1 MTTLDAVRVV
11 SEATRAFLEAT
22 TDLSTL
28 LDTVVTRLSALIGDA
43 CSILLLSED
52 RATLVPA
59 ALADRDPVV
68 LADAR
73 EVIMEPMTLERHR
86 EMATV
91 LATGTSFAHAVTD
104 LEALRERSTPCYFEF
119 VQRIGMHGVMLVPLR
134 VHGESIGLLS
144 FLRHRLSTKSYDGQ
158 DLAIAQI
165 LADHAA
171 LAISNARLQ
180 AADRAHRK
188 FFENSPLAKFIFDP
202 TTSRVLEVNDAALA
216 LYGYTRDEFLALDI
230 NDLRP
235 PEPPGALAARLAA
248 IGSADVVGRREVRH
262 RSGRLIPVEVWS
274 TVGMFAGRETRYV
287 AITDITARLEATEA
301 RASEAKFREL
311 TVALAAANQEL
322 EAFSYSVAHD
332 LRAPLRGIG
341 GFAQLLREGYGAKLD
356 AEGLDYLDEIMGC
369 SRKMSALIDALLA
382 LAKTS
387 RATLEVRAG
396 DLSAIARSTA
406 VQLAV
411 RNADRSVEIAI
422 EDNLRADFDPNLVE
436 SLLDNLLANAWKFT
450 SKVPHPRIEVFAIV
464 PGVFCVRDN
473 GAGFDMKYA
482 GKLFAPFQRLHS
494 SSEFPGT
501 GVGLATAQRIVQ
513 RHGGR
518 IWAEAEPG
526 KGAAFYFTLQ
536 STAMP

>member
-1 MTTLDAVRVV
+1 VN
-11 SEATRAFLEAT
+11 
-22 TDLSTL
+22 
-28 LDTVVTRLSALIGDA
+28 RLSALIGDA
-43 CSILLLSED
+43 CSVLLLSDD
-52 RATLVPA
+52 RTTLVPA
-59 ALADRDPVV
+59 ALADRDPAV
-68 LADAR
+68 LAESR
-73 EVIMEPMTLERHR
+73 ELIMEPMTLERHR
-86 EMATV
+86 DMAAV
-91 LATGTSFAHAVTD
+91 LATGTAFAHAVTD
-104 LEALRERSTPCYFEF
+104 LEELRGRAQPRYFEF
-119 VQRIGMHGVMLVPLR
+119 VKRIGMHAVMLVPLR
-134 VHGESIGLLS
+134 VHGDSIGMLS
-144 FLRHRLSTKSYDGQ
+144 FLRHRASTASYDAQ

-171 LAISNARLQ
+171 LAISNARLH

-202 TTSRVLEVNDAALA
+202 TTFRVLEVNNAALA
-216 LYGYTRDEFLALDI
+216 LYGYTRDEFLSI
-230 NDLRP
+230 HIRELRS
-235 PEPPGALAARLAA
+235 PEPPGEFEARVAAR
-248 IGSADVVGRREVRH
+248 GRADFVGPSEIRH

-274 TVGMFAGRETRYV
+274 TVGWFAGREARYV
-287 AITDITARLEATEA
+287 AVTDISARLEATEA
-301 RASEAKFREL
+301 RASETKFREL
-311 TVALAAANQEL
+311 TIALAAANQEL

-341 GFAQLLREGYGAKLD
+341 GFAQLLGEGYADKLD
-356 AEGLDYLDEIMGC
+356 AEGRDYLDEIKGC
-369 SRKMSALIDALLA
+369 AKKMSALIDALLA

-436 SLLDNLLANAWKFT
+436 ALLDNLLANAWKFT
-450 SKVPHPRIEVFAIV
+450 SKTPHPRIEVFSIV

-473 GAGFDMKYA
+473 GAGFDMKYVN
-482 GKLFAPFQRLHS
+482 KLFAPFQRLHS
-494 SSEFPGT
+494 STEFPGT